1 VSDRLP
7 AAAVLAAR
15 FAESTT
21 KIMPV
26 GFVDRAVKAW

>member
-7 AAAVLAAR
+7 AAAVLGAR

>member
-7 AAAVLAAR
+7 AAAVFAAR

-26 GFVDRAVKAW
+26 GVVDREVKAW